1 MNTPQGFP
9 AWLYHALL
17 DEQPH
22 YLAPRRRL
30 RAPETAQ
37 GLIVNPDCWFSWHG
51 PLPADKAA
59 RTAFAEH
66 LCPSDW
72 MVWVDD
78 PGAGVVWPF
87 WVGYEFIDHL
97 AELVPGRPPPAPLP
111 ARVEWA
117 LCEAD
122 ILVPLGYVESRRS
135 HWRRKL
141 HALTAQFQRGYAVL
155 GDLIHPFHLGALR
168 RYYRFHTRAGSFA
181 MVDTDAERCFAAYN
195 EAVACFFQ
203 HQLSRLIS
211 DIALAPVRASYANFA
226 AHQSHSAQPRQVDG
240 ERCEYC
246 LSLCIDASPEP
257 DAQNPWPIE
266 LQVQEG
272 VLRVWQHIG
281 EGLLYR
287 ARYIPHAR
295 ERLPPGYSSSSL
307 EFYYVD

>member
-1 MNTPQGFP
+1 
-9 AWLYHALL
+9 
-17 DEQPH
+17 
-22 YLAPRRRL
+22 
-30 RAPETAQ
+30 
-37 GLIVNPDCWFSWHG
+37 
-51 PLPADKAA
+51 
-59 RTAFAEH
+59 
-66 LCPSDW
+66 

-122 ILVPLGYVESRRS
+122 ILVPLGYAESRRS

-141 HALTAQFQRGYAVL
+141 YALTAQFQRGYAVL

-226 AHQSHSAQPRQVDG
+226 AHQSHSTQPRQVDG

-246 LSLCIDASPEP
+246 VSLCIDASPEP

-307 EFYYVD
+307 ELYYVD